1 MSFTTCPYS
10 TSSNIIL
17 CGDFNV
23 PNIDWLN
30 LSPTSS
36 SPAAVLLCDL
46 IADNFLSQLVYTP
59 THGKNILDL
68 VLTNCQ
74 HLLSQLEVVDNLPG
88 TDHDAVHFVINVDTT
103 KSGSCQ
109 RYLYNY
115 KRVNFDYFESVLT
128 RVPWNTIDFDSDI
141 ETSWTMWKDLFFSVI
156 DLTIPK
162 TK

>member
-1 MSFTTCPYS
+1 MLHALTS

-23 PNIDWLN
+23 PNIDWSN

-68 VLTNCQ
+68 ILTNCQ
-74 HLLSQLEVVDNLPG
+74 HILSQLEVVTIYLALIMMLCIMLLMWILLSQ
-88 TDHDAVHFVINVDTT
+88 AVVNVIYRIAGYFRGG
-103 KSGSCQ
+103 KFSRILWIG
-109 RYLYNY
+109 LYS
-115 KRVNFDYFESVLT
+115 R
-128 RVPWNTIDFDSDI
+128 I
-141 ETSWTMWKDLFFSVI
+141 FS
-156 DLTIPK
+156 P
-162 TK
+162 